1 MIALV
6 AIVATSAMWCWLA
19 LWPAGAGDPEWILRA
34 RAACFGAA
42 PGGLPDAG
50 GWILLVGEPAGMVAV
65 LLAIWG
71 RSLRADVQRLR
82 EDPLWRTLAS
92 GMAVAAVVGA
102 VVLGVRT
109 TRTYAA
115 MRAPVAS
122 GPGVGGLLDADAPA
136 IVLTD
141 QHGRRVSFAD
151 FRGHPVLITFAFGHC
166 TTVCPVLVR
175 DLLIARNAAHR
186 SDVGL
191 AVVTLDPW
199 RDTPDRLPTLASHWN
214 LGPDDR
220 VLSGGEAEVNAALDA
235 LGIGRQRN
243 ETTGD
248 IVHVGNVL
256 YLDERGKIAWRLDG
270 GWGRVGDLLLRR

>member
-1 MIALV
+1 ML
-6 AIVATSAMWCWLA
+6 
-19 LWPAGAGDPEWILRA
+19 
-34 RAACFGAA
+34 
-42 PGGLPDAG
+42 
-50 GWILLVGEPAGMVAV
+50 AV

-71 RSLRADVQRLR
+71 RSLRADVLRLR
-82 EDPLWRTLAS
+82 EDPVWRTLAA
-92 GMAVAAVVGA
+92 GLAVATFVGA

-109 TRTYAA
+109 TRAYAA

-122 GPGVGGLLDADAPA
+122 GPGVGVLLDADAPA
-136 IVLTD
+136 ITLTD
-141 QHGRRVSFAD
+141 QHGRRVAFAD
-151 FRGHPVLITFAFGHC
+151 FRGHAVLITFAFGHC
-166 TTVCPVLVR
+166 TTVCPTLVR
-175 DLLIARNAAHR
+175 DLLVARSAAHR

-199 RDTPDRLPTLASHWN
+199 RDTPDRLPTIASHWN

-248 IVHVGNVL
+248 ITHGGNVL

>member
-82 EDPLWRTLAS
+82 GDPLWRTLAT
-92 GMAVAAVVGA
+92 GLAVAVVVGA